1 MYVRFLGEGL
11 ESRDAQMGSRFLC
24 IRFGYSRTR
33 FAGIIIGVR
42 GVGGLVSFRGKDR
55 AACDVE
61 HGLVDLESIFLSE
74 RILPIHVTA
83 SASRPLLP
91 HHYCP
96 ESPSPTPDS
105 VSPQSRPPPRLSV
118 RRAPAPISNARAR

>member
-11 ESRDAQMGSRFLC
+11 DSRDAQMGSRFLC

-61 HGLVDLESIFLSE
+61 PLRIWIGRPGIDFSFGENTPHTCHRLRLS
-74 RILPIHVTA
+74 
-83 SASRPLLP
+83 
-91 HHYCP
+91 
-96 ESPSPTPDS
+96 SPSS
-105 VSPQSRPPPRLSV
+105 SSLLSRKPLSN
-118 RRAPAPISNARAR
+118 S